1 MNKRRI
7 LVVEDEALVAANL
20 VQTLTLLGYTV
31 HKPVATGE
39 DAIHAVIA
47 DKPDLVLMDIELLG
61 TMTGIEAAEK
71 IRAIADIPVVYL
83 TAHTDDLC
91 LKKAQIT
98 EPYGYIVKPAHS
110 SELNATIEMALYRHA
125 LDRKLK
131 ESEEKF
137 RNITQRISD
146 LIVVLDPEGYPTYV
160 SPSITSILGFPQDS
174 FIGKRAGPD
183 IIHQD
188 DVART
193 EQAMKRLKNGS
204 LAEQVEFRMKKSDG
218 SFAVFEGN
226 GIPVIKDGVYAG
238 VQMVARDIT
247 KRKLAEEALQS
258 VNERLRYLLAST
270 SVAIY
275 TSRTSGDF
283 GATSITDNV
292 LQITGYKPQDFI
304 ENSSF
309 WIEHIHPEDKK
320 RILDNLPKI
329 FESGFHSYEY
339 RFRCKDGKYIWILD
353 DMRLGKDENGNHY
366 EITGQWMDITER
378 MRMEEALRESEAKY
392 RIIVENTNYAIYIHN
407 FEGKIIGLNENA
419 CRMVGYD
426 NEELIGANLAKIDS
440 GWRLP
445 ANPDLDQLLS
455 RGSHLFERENICKD
469 GSVIPVEVSA
479 KVVNRRG
486 KGTVQAFVRDISGRK
501 RDEDALR
508 ESQKRFQA
516 LAETTSDF
524 VWEMDANGVYTY
536 CSPQINELWGYKP
549 EDMIG
554 RTPFDL
560 MIPEDREQAIRMF
573 TTMSESP
580 RSFKGM
586 VTSSRDN
593 TGRIVVLETSGVP
606 FFDIDGRLLGYR
618 GISRDITER
627 KRAEEVLRQANKK
640 LNLLS
645 SITRHDINNQLSV
658 LIGYLR
664 ILEKKQPDTSFS
676 EHFRKINA
684 AAQRISAMIR
694 FTREYEKIGVNVPV
708 WQDCHTLVDIA
719 AIQAPLEKVILK
731 NDLPAGA
738 EVFAD
743 PLVVKVCYNLMDNA
757 VRYGGKITTIRF
769 YAQESGD
776 DPLIVCEDDGDGVP
790 ADDKEK
796 IFEPGYGKNTGL
808 GLFLAREILDITGI
822 SIRET
827 GEPGKGARFEMTV
840 PKGVWRKIS
849 GITN

>member
-1 MNKRRI
+1 MEQ
-7 LVVEDEALVAANL
+7 LSTALKTN
-20 VQTLTLLGYTV
+20 QEII
-31 HKPVATGE
+31 ATG
-39 DAIHAVIA
+39 
-47 DKPDLVLMDIELLG
+47 G
-61 TMTGIEAAEK
+61 QEK
-71 IRAIADIPVVYL
+71 
-83 TAHTDDLC
+83 
-91 LKKAQIT
+91 
-98 EPYGYIVKPAHS
+98 S
-110 SELNATIEMALYRHA
+110 SEYRVRCR
-125 LDRKLK
+125 D
-131 ESEEKF
+131 
-137 RNITQRISD
+137 
-146 LIVVLDPEGYPTYV
+146 GTYV
-160 SPSITSILGFPQDS
+160 DVETTASLVYQQ
-174 FIGKRAGPD
+174 GKPY
-183 IIHQD
+183 
-188 DVART
+188 
-193 EQAMKRLKNGS
+193 
-204 LAEQVEFRMKKSDG
+204 
-218 SFAVFEGN
+218 AVQ
-226 GIPVIKDGVYAG
+226 GI
-238 VQMVARDIT
+238 ARDIT
-247 KRKLAEEALQS
+247 ERKLAEEALQS

-270 SVAIY
+270 SAAIY

-304 ENSSF
+304 ENPSF
-309 WIEHIHPEDKK
+309 WIEHVHPEDKN
-320 RILDNLPKI
+320 RILDDLSKI

-339 RFRCKDGKYIWILD
+339 RFRCKNGKYIWILD

-366 EITGQWMDITER
+366 EIIGQWMDITGR
-378 MRMEEALRESEAKY
+378 KRMEEELRQSEARY
-392 RIIVENTNYAIYIHN
+392 RIIVENTNYAIIIHN

-419 CRMVGYD
+419 CRMAGYD
-426 NEELIGANLAKIDS
+426 NEELIGASLAKIDS

-455 RGSHLFERENICKD
+455 RGSHLFEREIICKD
-469 GSVIPVEVSA
+469 GSVLPVEVSA
-479 KVVNRRG
+479 KVVHRRG
-486 KGTVQAFVRDISGRK
+486 KGIIHAFVRDISERK
-501 RDEDALR
+501 RAEDALR

-516 LAETTSDF
+516 LTETTSDF

-560 MIPEDREQAIRMF
+560 MIPEEREQAVRMF
-573 TTMSESP
+573 TTLSESS

-627 KRAEEVLRQANKK
+627 KRAEEALRQANKK

-676 EHFRKINA
+676 EHFQKINT

-694 FTREYEKIGVNVPV
+694 FTKEYEKIGVNVPV

-719 AIQAPLEKVILK
+719 AMQAPLEKVILK
-731 NDLPAGA
+731 NDLPAGM

-769 YAQESGD
+769 YAQDHGD
-776 DPLIVCEDDGDGVP
+776 DHLIVCEDDGDGIP
-790 ADDKEK
+790 ADEKEK

-827 GEPGKGARFEMTV
+827 GEPGTGARFEMTV

>member
-1 MNKRRI
+1 
-7 LVVEDEALVAANL
+7 
-20 VQTLTLLGYTV
+20 
-31 HKPVATGE
+31 
-39 DAIHAVIA
+39 
-47 DKPDLVLMDIELLG
+47 
-61 TMTGIEAAEK
+61 
-71 IRAIADIPVVYL
+71 VYL